1 MNPQTET
8 LTQKNGYDIV
18 IDGIDHVEIYVSN
31 ALQAAHYY
39 RNAFGFQPLAKAGL
53 YTGKRTAESFVLQ
66 QGKIR
71 LVLTSPLQ
79 SGTSVGKHIE
89 LHGDGVKIIAL
100 TVADAA
106 RAYEHAVVKGARA
119 YIAPQYRSDRHGGV
133 VVSGVYTY
141 GETVHLFVE
150 RKDYKGT
157 FLPGYEPWETKD
169 FSTPEIGLKYIDHM
183 VGNVGWGK
191 MNQWVDY
198 YKKIFGFKQIIS
210 FDDKDI
216 STEYT
221 ALMSKVVSD
230 GKMRI
235 KFPINEPAKGKK
247 RSQVEEYLD
256 FYEGEGVQHIA
267 VATDDIIHTIQCLRK
282 KGVEFLE
289 VPETYYDTVTERVGK
304 IEEDLNT
311 LKKLGILVDRDDE
324 GYLLQLFT
332 KPVGPRPTLFF
343 EIIQRNGATSFGK
356 GNFKALFEAIERDQV
371 LRGTL

>member
-150 RKDYKGT
+150 RKDYNGT

-289 VPETYYDTVTERVGK
+289 VPETYYDSVTERVGK

>member
-1 MNPQTET
+1 M
-8 LTQKNGYDIV
+8 
-18 IDGIDHVEIYVSN
+18 
-31 ALQAAHYY
+31 
-39 RNAFGFQPLAKAGL
+39 
-53 YTGKRTAESFVLQ
+53 
-66 QGKIR
+66 
-71 LVLTSPLQ
+71 TSPLQ

-89 LHGDGVKIIAL
+89 LHGDGVRIIAL

-119 YIAPQYRSDRHGGV
+119 YIAPQYRSGRHGGV

-169 FSTPEIGLKYIDHM
+169 FSTPKIGLKYIDHM

-221 ALMSKVVSD
+221 ALISKVVSD

-235 KFPINEPAKGKK
+235 KFPINEPAEGKK

-289 VPETYYDTVTERVGK
+289 VPETYYDTVTERVGE

-343 EIIQRNGATSFGK
+343 EITQRNGATSFGK
-356 GNFKALFEAIERDQV
+356 GNFKALVMTKDV
-371 LRGTL
+371 LTIQHKDTVYDAALLLSENEFHALPVMDEDELVGMVTTTDLIKFLLTLF